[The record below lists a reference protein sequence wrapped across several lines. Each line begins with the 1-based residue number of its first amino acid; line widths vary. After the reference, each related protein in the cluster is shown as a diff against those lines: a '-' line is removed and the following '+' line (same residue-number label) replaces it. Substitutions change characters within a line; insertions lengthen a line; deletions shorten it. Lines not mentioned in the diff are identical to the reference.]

1 MANYFDQYDAPPA
14 PQPSAPSNYF
24 DQFDQPAYHGSI
36 LPFSTD
42 AHGKAS
48 FDPNAGVLGSI
59 INAVKLPSDVVSGQ
73 QPVVGANGRTDPTLN
88 SRAYNFA
95 SIASPVEFGSRV
107 PGAADLK
114 NAGVAG
120 YDAFRNSG
128 IEISPSS
135 VGSAIN
141 GVKQGLENDGIIA
154 ELAPKTFAGINKGIN
169 DAAAADVITPA
180 NMQALRRTFGSV
192 SGDKTDMLAATRAKQ
207 GIDQFLS
214 GLSSSDLLSGSAED
228 AAAAARTFADANGN
242 YAAAQRSNALTGSLD
257 RANTG
262 ILDRA
267 QARAAASNSG
277 QNVGNSIRQRVASF
291 LEQPGNVAGL
301 SDAELAGLNRVD
313 MGGPVQNAAR
323 RFGNLL
329 GGGQGMHGGM
339 FSVLGSVLGS
349 HFGPEGAGVG
359 AAVPLIA
366 GGAAKSLEGSLAQRA
381 LNPVDEMMR
390 MQSPLAAATQ
400 YALPPL
406 THSGV
411 VTRALLPGLLDYMR
425 NGSLP
430 PAMPQG
436 GGLLPGA

>member
-42 AHGKAS
+42 AQGKAS
-48 FDPNAGVLGSI
+48 FDPTAGVLGSI

-214 GLSSSDLLSGSAED
+214 GLSSSDLLSGSAE
-228 AAAAARTFADANGN
+228 
-242 YAAAQRSNALTGSLD
+242 
-257 RANTG
+257 
-262 ILDRA
+262 
-267 QARAAASNSG
+267 
-277 QNVGNSIRQRVASF
+277 
-291 LEQPGNVAGL
+291 
-301 SDAELAGLNRVD
+301 
-313 MGGPVQNAAR
+313 NAAR

-390 MQSPLAAATQ
+390 MRSPLAAATQ